1 MFGFKTV
8 KEEFTKKKNSLIR
21 QSVLAL
27 RMQHQNTEEAFL
39 YAKKKNL
46 IFFVTLTETVKLLS
60 RVSHITQ
67 YITGGHKQTLQNKT
81 SVAQNINT

>member
-1 MFGFKTV
+1 
-8 KEEFTKKKNSLIR
+8 
-21 QSVLAL
+21 
-27 RMQHQNTEEAFL
+27 MQHHTEEAFL
-39 YAKKKNL
+39 YAKKIP